1 MLLGSLFSN
10 RQDNR
15 TRPSTPRLGH
25 VSLLP
30 FQLHIKAAHS
40 ALNIF
45 CISIHKHRLK
55 AQLNIFDRTFA
66 PTDTNDLHHDFSTCR
81 RAAQPQQ
88 VCSSKP
94 IHLHNAQSSQTQSK
108 VHQGLPPLI
117 PMIEAAR
124 QAGLETAIILSCSD
138 PRLNPYAIFGIDPSI
153 RGISMVRN
161 AGGRAMDAIRSISV
175 LQTIASA
182 KTLVVLH
189 HTGEQTTTSNC
200 PLNEV

>member
-1 MLLGSLFSN
+1 M
-10 RQDNR
+10 
-15 TRPSTPRLGH
+15 T
-25 VSLLP
+25 
-30 FQLHIKAAHS
+30 S
-40 ALNIF
+40 ALVEELLSRN
-45 CISIHKHRLK
+45 
-55 AQLNIFDRTFA
+55 
-66 PTDTNDLHHDFSTCR
+66 
-81 RAAQPQQ
+81 
-88 VCSSKP
+88 
-94 IHLHNAQSSQTQSK
+94 SK

-138 PRLNPYAIFGIDPSI
+138 PRLNPYAIFGIDPSV

-189 HTGEQTTTSNC
+189 HTDCGMTHFHDARVREALIKFAPQEKETINATKYGEITGSIEDSVKEDVEHLRSSPFILPGTLIVGLKMDTFTGVVTKVT
-200 PLNEV
+200 EAKIEEH